1 MAKDSFIF
9 YRSFYEAI
17 KSLKEKD
24 RVKIYDAICEKS
36 LNDNEL
42 TLVGISNSMFTLI
55 KPQIEANNQKY
66 ENGKKGGRPKK
77 NQSETSGFENNIENK
92 KPKQN
97 QNKTT
102 GFEKTQKSKNQNETE
117 AKANVNE
124 ECIMKMNNENVNAEC
139 KMIVQCYEENI
150 GILAPASAELLLSY
164 LDDLKADMIVQAIKI
179 ATQRNKRSA
188 RYIQGILADWI
199 RKGYKNLADIENEQ
213 LSRSQDKS
221 SVSEEEQIQKDIE
234 MLKKFAEEEMEDD
247 Y

>member
-1 MAKDSFIF
+1 MSKDSFIF

-17 KSLKEKD
+17 KGLKEKD
-24 RVKIYDAICEKS
+24 RVKLYDAICEKS

-42 TLVGISNSMFTLI
+42 TLTGISSSMFILI

-77 NQSETSGFENNIENK
+77 NQAETIGFENNIKSK

-102 GFEKTQKSKNQNETE
+102 GFENKLNIKNQNETE
-117 AKANVNE
+117 TKANENA

-139 KMIVQCYEENI
+139 KMIIQCYEENI
-150 GILAPASAELLLSY
+150 GMLAPASAELLLSY

-199 RKGYKNLADIENEQ
+199 RKGYKNLADLQNEQ
-213 LSRSQDKS
+213 KQDNS
-221 SVSEEEQIQKDIE
+221 NISEEEKRQKDIE
-234 MLKKFAEEEMEDD
+234 MLKKIEQEIENG